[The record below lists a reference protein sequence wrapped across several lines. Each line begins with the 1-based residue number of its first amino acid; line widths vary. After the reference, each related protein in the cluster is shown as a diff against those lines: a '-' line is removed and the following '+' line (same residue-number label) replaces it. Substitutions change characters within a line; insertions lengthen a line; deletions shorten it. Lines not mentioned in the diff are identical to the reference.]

1 MEDRQG
7 TLLVVDDDQKIREM
21 LSLRLT
27 REGHRIVA
35 AASGQEAL
43 DLVQAG
49 RIDLVL
55 LDYYLPDIIGL
66 EVLKILR
73 ETYSVTQLPV
83 IMVTGKSQS
92 EDIVAA
98 LNLGANDYV
107 TKPVDFPVALAR
119 IQTQLSLKRAE
130 EALRKASDE
139 LEIRVQERTAEL
151 IKSNEALQSEVADR
165 KRIQEAL
172 RASEDRYRDLIEN
185 ANDIIYTHDLDGNLL
200 SVNKAGELAIGY
212 KHNEFL
218 EMNISQWVDPSQ
230 RESVH
235 KLICQQVERQERKAS
250 YQLEV
255 MTRGGGELK
264 LDVSA
269 RLVYRE
275 GKPIAVE
282 GIARDV
288 TDRIILEER
297 LRQSQKMEAVG
308 RLAGG
313 IAHDFNNLL
322 TAITGYS
329 ELLLSRAEDLGPL
342 RKYIDEILR
351 AGRSSESLT
360 RQLLAFSR
368 RQVLQPKVLDLN
380 IVVGNIHK
388 MLRRLIGE
396 DIELVTVFGPERGRM
411 KADPGQ
417 LQQVILNLAV
427 NARDAMPQG
436 GKLVIETGAMELDD
450 EEAHRRATRP
460 GRYVMLAVGDTGY
473 GMDAETISHIFEP
486 FYTTKDQGKGTGL
499 GLSTVYGIVKQSGG
513 SIWVSSQP
521 GQGTRFQICFP
532 QVDEELEV
540 AEPSKS
546 ISGTAS
552 GTETVLLV
560 EDEDLVRNL
569 VRDILKQNGYSV
581 LEAHHGTEA
590 LRVALQHSGPIHLL
604 LTDVVMP
611 QMGGRVLAERLKTFR
626 PAIRI
631 LYISGYVDD
640 ATIQEGVS
648 NPGTSF
654 VQKPFTVETLSR
666 KVRELLDS

>member
-7 TLLVVDDDQKIREM
+7 ALLVVDDDQKIREM
-21 LSLRLT
+21 LSLRLK
-27 REGHRIVA
+27 REGHAIVG

-43 DLVQAG
+43 DLVRTSQ
-49 RIDLVL
+49 IDLVL
-55 LDYYLPDIIGL
+55 LDYCLPDISGL
-66 EVLKILR
+66 EVLKTLR
-73 ETYSVTQLPV
+73 ETHSINQLPV

-107 TKPVDFPVALAR
+107 TKPLDFPVALAR

-130 EALRKASDE
+130 EALRKASEE
-139 LEIRVQERTAEL
+139 LEMRVEERTAEL
-151 IKSNEALQSEVADR
+151 LKSNEALQSEIADR

-185 ANDIIYTHDLDGNLL
+185 ANDIIYTHDLEGNLL

-212 KHNEFL
+212 KRDEFL
-218 EMNISQWVDPSQ
+218 EMNIAQWVDPSQ
-230 RESVH
+230 QESVR
-235 KLICQQVERQERKAS
+235 KLVRQQVERREPRAS
-250 YQLEV
+250 YQLAV
-255 MTRGGGELK
+255 MTREGRELTM
-264 LDVSA
+264 DVSA
-269 RLVYRE
+269 RLIYRE

-329 ELLLSRAEDLGPL
+329 ELLLSHADDLGPL

-368 RQVLQPKVLDLN
+368 RQVLQPRVLDLN
-380 IVVGNIHK
+380 TVVGNIHK

-396 DIELVTVFGPERGRM
+396 DIELVTVFGSELGRM

-436 GKLVIETGAMELDD
+436 GKLVIETGDIELDD
-450 EEAHRRATRP
+450 EVAHRRATKP
-460 GRYVMLAVGDTGY
+460 GHYVRLAVGDTGY

-486 FYTTKDQGKGTGL
+486 FYTTKEQGKGTGL

-513 SIWVSSQP
+513 SIWVDSQP
-521 GQGTRFQICFP
+521 GQGTNFQICFP

-540 AEPSKS
+540 VEPAKS
-546 ISGTAS
+546 ISRAAG

-560 EDEDLVRNL
+560 EDEELVRNL
-569 VRDILKQNGYSV
+569 VRDILRKNGYFV

-590 LRVALQHSGPIHLL
+590 LRVALQHKGPIHLL

-626 PAIRI
+626 PGIRI

-654 VQKPFTVETLSR
+654 LQKPFTVETLSR

>member
-1 MEDRQG
+1 MEKRQG
-7 TLLVVDDDQKIREM
+7 TLLVVDDDLKIREM

-27 REGHRIVA
+27 REGHAIVG

-43 DLVQAG
+43 DLVRTG
-49 RIDLVL
+49 KIDLVL
-55 LDYYLPDIIGL
+55 LDYYLPDITGL
-66 EVLKILR
+66 EVLETLR
-73 ETYSVTQLPV
+73 KTHSVSQLPV

-107 TKPVDFPVALAR
+107 TKPIDFPVALAR
-119 IQTQLSLKRAE
+119 IQTRLSLKRTE
-130 EALRKASDE
+130 EALRKASEE
-139 LEIRVQERTAEL
+139 LEMRVQERTTEL
-151 IKSNEALQSEVADR
+151 IKSNEALQSEIADR
-165 KRIQEAL
+165 KRVQEAL
-172 RASEDRYRDLIEN
+172 RSSQDRYRDLIEN
-185 ANDIIYTHDLDGNLL
+185 ANDIIYTHDLDGNML
-200 SVNKAGELAIGY
+200 SVNKAGELAIGC
-212 KHNEFL
+212 KRDEL
-218 EMNISQWVDPSQ
+218 LGMNIAQWVHPSQ
-230 RESVH
+230 QESVRRFVR
-235 KLICQQVERQERKAS
+235 QQVEGQEQKAS

-255 MTRGGGELK
+255 MTRTGSELK

-269 RLVYRE
+269 RLIYRE
-275 GKPIAVE
+275 GKPTAVE

-329 ELLLSRAEDLGPL
+329 ELLLTRAHDLGPL

-380 IVVGNIHK
+380 TVVGNVHK

-396 DIELVTVFGPERGRM
+396 DIELVTVFGPDLGRM

-417 LQQVILNLAV
+417 LQQVLLNLAV
-427 NARDAMPQG
+427 NARDAMPHG
-436 GKLVIETGAMELDD
+436 GKLVIETGAIRLDD
-450 EEAHRRATRP
+450 EEAHRRTVVP
-460 GRYVMLAVGDTGY
+460 GRYLMLAVTDTGY

-486 FYTTKDQGKGTGL
+486 FYTTKEQGKGTGL

-521 GQGTRFQICFP
+521 GQGARFQICFP
-532 QVDEELEV
+532 EVNDELEV
-540 AEPSKS
+540 AEPAKLAT
-546 ISGTAS
+546 GTAS

-560 EDEDLVRNL
+560 EDEELVRHL

-604 LTDVVMP
+604 LTDIVMP
-611 QMGGRVLAERLKTFR
+611 QMGGRVLAERVRTFR

-640 ATIQEGVS
+640 ATIQEGVT
-648 NPGTSF
+648 NPGTTF
-654 VQKPFTVETLSR
+654 LQKPFTVETLTS

>member
-1 MEDRQG
+1 MEDQQG
-7 TLLVVDDDQKIREM
+7 NLLVVDDDPKIREM
-21 LSLRLT
+21 LSFRLK
-27 REGHRIVA
+27 REGHCILG

-43 DLVQAG
+43 DLIRASKV
-49 RIDLVL
+49 DLVL
-55 LDYYLPDIIGL
+55 LDNYLPEISGL
-66 EVLKILR
+66 EVLKALR
-73 ETYSVTQLPV
+73 QTHSVTQLPV

-92 EDIVAA
+92 EDIVEA
-98 LNLGANDYV
+98 LSLGANDYV
-107 TKPVDFPVALAR
+107 TKPIDFPVALAR
-119 IQTQLSLKRAE
+119 IRTQLSLKRAE
-130 EALRKASDE
+130 EALRRASEE
-139 LEIRVQERTAEL
+139 LEVRVQERTAEL
-151 IKSNEALQSEVADR
+151 VSSNEALQSEIADR

-172 RASEDRYRDLIEN
+172 RTSENRYRDLIEN
-185 ANDIIYTHDLDGNLL
+185 ANDIIYTHDLEGNFL
-200 SVNKAGELAIGY
+200 SVNKAGELAMGY
-212 KHNEFL
+212 PRQEL
-218 EMNISQWVDPSQ
+218 LQMNIAQWLSPLQ
-230 RESVH
+230 TESV
-235 KLICQQVERQERKAS
+235 RQMVDRQLQNQEQKAFYS
-250 YQLEV
+250 LEV
-255 MTRGGGELK
+255 VTKEGRELT

-269 RLVYRE
+269 RLIYRDRN
-275 GKPIAVE
+275 PIALE

-288 TDRIILEER
+288 TDRILLEER
-297 LRQSQKMEAVG
+297 LQQSQKMEAVG

-329 ELLLSRAEDLGPL
+329 ELLLHRAEELGPL

-368 RQVLQPKVLDLN
+368 RQVLEPKILDLN
-380 IVVGNIHK
+380 TVVGNVHK

-396 DIELVTVFGPERGRM
+396 DIELVTVFGPDLARV

-436 GKLVIETGAMELDD
+436 GKLVIETANIELDA
-450 EEAHRRATRP
+450 EEARRRATKAGP
-460 GRYVMLAVGDTGY
+460 YVVLTVKDTGF
-473 GMDAETISHIFEP
+473 GMDTETISHIFEP
-486 FYTTKDQGKGTGL
+486 FYTTKEQGKGTGL
-499 GLSTVYGIVKQSGG
+499 GLSTVYGIVKQSEAAI
-513 SIWVSSQP
+513 SVTSQP
-521 GQGTRFQICFP
+521 GQGTTFRIYFP
-532 QVDEELEV
+532 QVEGEVELVEV
-540 AEPSKS
+540 AKS
-546 ISGTAS
+546 TARRAS

-560 EDEDLVRNL
+560 EDEELVRNL
-569 VRDILKQNGYSV
+569 VRDILKQHGYSV

-590 LRVALQHSGPIHLL
+590 LRVALQHNGPIHLL

-611 QMGGRVLAERLKTFR
+611 QMGGRVLAQRLKTFR
-626 PAIRI
+626 PGIRI

-654 VQKPFTVETLSR
+654 IQKPFTVEILSR